1 MTTPPNEPTT
11 DICQC
16 AKTKEAYDIE
26 DDPGTT
32 VICPGC
38 HLEEATAGA
47 LDERAALPD
56 DKTVYAAF
64 KDYPSLMRIAA
75 QEPED
80 QSIRSVIRQRQE
92 GQTIFAKTTK
102 KLIKE
107 YGTTPI
113 VTSLKV
119 MLDEGVFTSIDV
131 AKCRFPDLFSN
142 EQVLRPGEEQETEAG
157 HLSTKQIE
165 RIDGDFNQSSEDSG
179 GFRGNQAFPNI
190 DLFRNNNTFK
200 TENNNESLSNLL
212 SSVGKIQNVIIH
224 RLDLNFFQV
233 NQFLL
238 NAEELIRLLGTPL
251 YLDAV
256 KSLRQRVEEVL
267 LMANRDAVSIHKEA
281 DRKVVEIE
289 AQRERLNL
297 EEQGVKRHRD
307 ENLDNIRDSIERGIF
322 AAMGQA
328 KDALP
333 DIGLAENR

>member
-16 AKTKEAYDIE
+16 GRTKVAYDIE
-26 DDPGTT
+26 DIPGTA

-56 DKTVYAAF
+56 DKMLYAAF
-64 KDYPSLMRIAA
+64 KDSSSLMRIAA

-80 QSIRSVIRQRQE
+80 CRLPTRPRQRLMLQLQLMLEHACFSFGQRELQQE
-92 GQTIFAKTTK
+92 LDRNGHTCAESISLQTW
-102 KLIKE
+102 
-107 YGTTPI
+107 
-113 VTSLKV
+113 
-119 MLDEGVFTSIDV
+119 
-131 AKCRFPDLFSN
+131 
-142 EQVLRPGEEQETEAG
+142 
-157 HLSTKQIE
+157 
-165 RIDGDFNQSSEDSG
+165 
-179 GFRGNQAFPNI
+179 I
-190 DLFRNNNTFK
+190 DLFRNDKTFK
-200 TENNNESLSNLL
+200 TENNDKSLSNLL

-224 RLDLNFFQV
+224 RLDLDFFEV

-238 NAEELIRLLGTPL
+238 NAEELIRLLDTPL

-256 KSLRQRVEEVL
+256 KPLRQRVEEVL
-267 LMANRDAVSIHKEA
+267 LMAYRDAASIRKEA
-281 DRKVVEIE
+281 DRKVAEIE

-307 ENLDNIRDSIERGIF
+307 ENLDNIRDSIERGVF
-322 AAMGQA
+322 TAMGQA